1 MMTKAMQSL
10 WASMLVAASLT
21 LSAQVQADEVLLNPI
36 TRGLPSFELNELNA
50 GVWNEDSI
58 KGKPY
63 IVNFWA
69 SWCGPCVHELPAMN
83 RAAEQLLDEGVGM
96 VAVNL
101 GEEPAVIEAFMQKVP
116 IEFPVLLG
124 IQSTFPN
131 WKVKGLPT
139 TFIVSADGQI
149 VAEAVG
155 PREWDSPEFIEY
167 MLSLRTP

>member
-1 MMTKAMQSL
+1 MIKLKRTR
-10 WASMLVAASLT
+10 WASMLVAATLT
-21 LSAQVQADEVLLNPI
+21 LSTQLKADEVLLNPV
-36 TRGLPSFELNELNA
+36 TRDLPSFELEELNA
-50 GVWNEDSI
+50 DVWNQESI
-58 KGKPY
+58 TGQPY

-83 RAAEQLLDEGVGM
+83 RAAEQLLSEGVGM
-96 VAVNL
+96 VAVNMAE
-101 GEEPAVIEAFMQKVP
+101 GGAVVDSFMQKVP

-124 IQSTFPN
+124 TQSTFPN

-139 TFIVSADGQI
+139 TLIVSADGKI
-149 VAEAVG
+149 MAEAVG